1 MKEYTTPS
9 VMGTSKGSFLIPAM
23 IAGLS
28 VASAFAAGAAASLL
42 KGDKSVSV
50 DMPAGLEPIYAS

>member
-1 MKEYTTPS
+1 MKEYVTPS
-9 VMGTSKGSFLIPAM
+9 IMGTSKGGFIVPAM

-28 VASAFAAGAAASLL
+28 VASALAAGAAASLL

-50 DMPAGLEPIYAS
+50 DMPTGLEPIYAN

>member
-1 MKEYTTPS
+1 MKEYITPS
-9 VMGTSKGSFLIPAM
+9 ITSSNTGKFAFPAI

-28 VASAFAAGAAASLL
+28 IAEAFALGAAAAI

-50 DMPAGLEPIYAS
+50 DMPSGLEPIYAC